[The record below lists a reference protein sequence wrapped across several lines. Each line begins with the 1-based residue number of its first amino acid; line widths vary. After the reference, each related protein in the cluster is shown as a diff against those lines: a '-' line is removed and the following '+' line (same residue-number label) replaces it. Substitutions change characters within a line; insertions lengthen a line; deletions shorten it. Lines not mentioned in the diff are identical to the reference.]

1 MEVIN
6 CWISFEFRNLNITAW
21 QDSSQFLF
29 QGCSMRQKFFLIN
42 HKLAFVEISH
52 FWSQKKSFHH
62 GRQKLFLSN
71 HFYSVCCS
79 LYLSDRSF
87 IVSWFSLG
95 KMLCVKDLHNFEMR
109 NKCEKAFIYHA
120 GIFSLLSKVSITSE
134 ILIRNL
140 GLKSGPV
147 SEMKLFALYL
157 NTCLFD

>member
-6 CWISFEFRNLNITAW
+6 CWISFEFRNLNITAAW

-42 HKLAFVEISH
+42 HKLAFVEIS
-52 FWSQKKSFHH
+52 FFSARKKVFVIAGKNFFSPIIFC
-62 GRQKLFLSN
+62 
-71 HFYSVCCS
+71 SVCCS

-109 NKCEKAFIYHA
+109 NKCEEAFIYHA
-120 GIFSLLSKVSITSE
+120 GIFSRLSKVSITSE

-147 SEMKLFALYL
+147 SEMKLFA
-157 NTCLFD
+157 